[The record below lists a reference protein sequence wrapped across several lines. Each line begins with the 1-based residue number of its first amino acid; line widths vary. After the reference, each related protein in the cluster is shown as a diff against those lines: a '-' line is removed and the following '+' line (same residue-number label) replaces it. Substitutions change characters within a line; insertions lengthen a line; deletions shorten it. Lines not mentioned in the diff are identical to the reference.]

1 MSTSVGVFL
10 KHCVFFGTTKLFL
23 YFFILVERFHLHLKV
38 VVGGRGDDIG
48 IGERHDN
55 LSMISGS
62 ISKSDNIWIHIESRQ
77 DRDDSLLNNSN
88 DDDIYNNNNNNNKVL
103 ETPQQNLAL
112 KFPDQSK
119 DSLAVA
125 LSQSEPQTIVSNTSE
140 IRVVRKTESVSEKKT
155 EKSVPKNVSNKKAD
169 KSVALDVETPTTK
182 QNFDDYKVAGWPP
195 EVSRNVSAYI
205 DFENKNS
212 SLLKPRLGPI
222 LSKSKMGSWR
232 FFLTH

>member
-1 MSTSVGVFL
+1 
-10 KHCVFFGTTKLFL
+10 
-23 YFFILVERFHLHLKV
+23 
-38 VVGGRGDDIG
+38 
-48 IGERHDN
+48 
-55 LSMISGS
+55 MISGS

-88 DDDIYNNNNNNNKVL
+88 DDDIYNNNNNNNNKVL

-169 KSVALDVETPTTK
+169 KSVALDAETPTTK